1 MAQLEKKTEKVKR
14 YVIYTRCSTDEQA
27 MGEFTTLDAQTHH
40 CKNMMDAFGY
50 QLAEFG
56 KDGVIRDDG
65 YSAKD
70 LNRPGIKSIL
80 ESIHQKKNTFDGI
93 IFFRLDRL
101 TRNPRDLYAMIDL
114 DRPGGHW
121 DPRPPLRV

>member
-1 MAQLEKKTEKVKR
+1 MLGPEKKTEKIKR

-27 MGEFTTLDAQTHH
+27 MGEFTTLDAPTHH

-80 ESIHQKKNTFDGI
+80 ESIQKKTKLTTG
-93 IFFRLDRL
+93 FFIAQ
-101 TRNPRDLYAMIDL
+101 T
-114 DRPGGHW
+114 
-121 DPRPPLRV
+121 